1 MNRETL
7 LALAGGFGAGFLAG
21 LFGIGGGVLLVP
33 VLVLLLHRPQH
44 VAHATSLLAIVIPA
58 AVGATR
64 FAFDGAVAWLGA
76 ATVAVGAVAGVQ
88 GGAWL
93 MPRVRERRL
102 RWLFAGLLAVMAVR
116 LLVFGSSEP
125 AGGGAVVDVAWS
137 SLAAHLVLGL
147 VTGVVS
153 ALLGIG
159 GGAIIVP
166 ALVILFG
173 YGQHLAEGTSLA
185 IILPTAAL
193 GAVTH
198 ARRGYTDWRAGLQLG
213 IGGMIGALLGAEL
226 ALALPAPVLSRAFAV
241 LLAVVTVLLVREARS
256 ESEDDEQRPDA
267 EGDAA
272 DRVSVRPLS
281 PELTDAWL
289 GFLDREAFPD
299 GHPWA
304 GSYCAYDTFPG
315 PADEFDPSDAARNRA
330 RMQRLAE
337 VGLVRGWVAFDRGRA
352 VGWCHATSRVELP
365 HLKVPAPLPAR
376 TQRTAVV
383 ACLVVARDGPGRG
396 VAHRLLDAA
405 VDAFER
411 QGFNTVEAYPPRS
424 DDSPERLYRGDLVFY
439 EDAGFDVVVEL
450 DDHYVVHRPL
460 GDSD

>member
-1 MNRETL
+1 MSRQTL
-7 LALAGGFGAGFLAG
+7 LAVAGGFGAGFLAG

-33 VLVLLLHRPQH
+33 VLVLVLHRPQH
-44 VAHATSLLAIVIPA
+44 VAHATSLVAIVIPA

-116 LLVFGSSEP
+116 LLVSGSSEP
-125 AGGGAVVDVAWS
+125 TGGGAVVHVAWS
-137 SLAAHLVLGL
+137 SLAAHLGLGL
-147 VTGVVS
+147 VTGAVS

-193 GAVTH
+193 GALTH
-198 ARRGYTDWRAGLQLG
+198 ARRGYSDWRAGLELG
-213 IGGMIGALLGAEL
+213 LGGMIGALLGAEL

-256 ESEDDEQRPDA
+256 DDEQHPDA
-267 EGDAA
+267 DGA

-289 GFLDREAFPD
+289 DFLGGDAFPD
-299 GHPWA
+299 GQPWA

-330 RMQRLAE
+330 RMQQLAE
-337 VGLVRGWVAFDRGRA
+337 VGLVRGWVAFDRDRA

-383 ACLVVARDGPGRG
+383 ACLVVAPDGYGRG
-396 VAHRLLDAA
+396 VAQRLLDAA

-411 QGFNTVEAYPPRS
+411 QGFHTVEAYPPRS
-424 DDSPERLYRGDLVFY
+424 DDSPERLYRGDLVLY
-439 EDAGFDVVVEL
+439 EHAGFDVVVEL
-450 DDHYVVHRPL
+450 DDHYVVRRSL
-460 GDSD
+460 GESD